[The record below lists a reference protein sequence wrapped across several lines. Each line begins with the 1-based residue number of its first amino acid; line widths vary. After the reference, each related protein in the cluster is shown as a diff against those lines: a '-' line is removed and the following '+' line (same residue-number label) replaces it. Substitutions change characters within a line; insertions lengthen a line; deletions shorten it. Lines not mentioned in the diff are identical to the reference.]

1 MPTLSLILRLITL
14 VVLITLGVIWFQ
26 NREEWNAI
34 SSERD
39 ALEGVH
45 ETSGQPLSAT
55 MRTAIEEYEE
65 MGRQA
70 SAAEARAESLSRNVR
85 ELEGRVEETRNSL
98 RGVRDELRAANEARR
113 EVESD
118 LTSARRSLEGR
129 ERELNSTREDLI
141 AARSESDRIRT
152 VRDELREE
160 NRRLSLRIREMEDR
174 SPAAVADNG
183 DAAEMQE
190 NIAKLEEE
198 NDRLRQRLDVAQRQ
212 IQDLRGGANLASLMA
227 TPDFDPADLD
237 AMGIRVLRVS
247 RVSTRSN
254 LVTFV
259 PVTEDLIEPDTVLR
273 LFQDGVEVARVRVR
287 EADSNFVAANILGT
301 SFFPERLKQGGY
313 VEFRRS

>member
-1 MPTLSLILRLITL
+1 MSAISVILRLITL

-34 SSERD
+34 SSQREV
-39 ALEGVH
+39 LEGVH

-55 MRTAIEEYEE
+55 MRAAVEEYEE
-65 MGRQA
+65 LERQV
-70 SAAEARAESLSRNVR
+70 SAAEARAETASRNVR
-85 ELEGRVEETRNSL
+85 ELESQVEETRNSL
-98 RGVRDELRAANEARR
+98 RGTRDELRSANEARR

-118 LTSARRSLEGR
+118 LASARRSLEAR
-129 ERELNSTREDLI
+129 ERELSSTREDLI
-141 AARSESDRIRT
+141 AARSESDRLRT

-160 NRRLSLRIREMEDR
+160 NRRLSLRVREIEDR
-174 SPAAVADNG
+174 TPSEV
-183 DAAEMQE
+183 AAEEVPAEAREQVAE
-190 NIAKLEEE
+190 LEEQ
-198 NDRLRQRLDVAQRQ
+198 NQQLRQRLEVAQRQ
-212 IQDLRGGANLASLMA
+212 IQELRGGADLASLMA
-227 TPDFDPADLD
+227 APGFDPAELD

-259 PVTEDLIEPDTVLR
+259 PLTEDLIEPNTVLR
-273 LFQDGVEVARVRVR
+273 LFQDGVEVARVQVE
-287 EADSNFVAANILGT
+287 EADSNLVVANILGS